1 VGVDGLGL
9 CSKQGHER
17 VKTLQL
23 EKNKM
28 KAGRKNGETC
38 PELLNQVKDSVLK

>member
-1 VGVDGLGL
+1 MDGLGL

-28 KAGRKNGETC
+28 KAGRKNDETC